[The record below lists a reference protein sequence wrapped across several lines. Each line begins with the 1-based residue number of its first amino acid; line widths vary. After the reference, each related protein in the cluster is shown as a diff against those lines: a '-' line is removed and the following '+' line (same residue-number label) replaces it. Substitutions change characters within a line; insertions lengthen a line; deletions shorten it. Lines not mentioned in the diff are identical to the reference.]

1 MDFAPW
7 HAPQVQT
14 CEFRQGKVLPTR
26 KPLLLLR
33 LSGWLVLRLAERTFD
48 ALLLNEPPRKTRLLI
63 RRPAEQHLSKETAP
77 QAIRVSLIGVATPA
91 HHSLLDLGKRNLPR
105 RIGLLQVPDPAAEPS
120 HILFRQ

>member
-7 HAPQVQT
+7 HAPLVNCRNSKT
-14 CEFRQGKVLPTR
+14 SEFRQGKVLPTR

-63 RRPAEQHLSKETAP
+63 RRPAEQHPSKEGAPQVIRVGLTGVTAP
-77 QAIRVSLIGVATPA
+77 T
-91 HHSLLDLGKRNLPR
+91 HHSLLN
-105 RIGLLQVPDPAAEPS
+105 
-120 HILFRQ
+120 FRK